1 MLIKKNVIAICEGN
15 FFLEEI
21 SELLID
27 EGFSLTKLKGLCD
40 IKLPISDEIILINI
54 NSKSFFNDLSKL
66 MNVKLINCKIFVTA
80 PKEILNDLD
89 LDSFDILAQ
98 PMNFKD
104 FKKKLSQ
111 ISKIDKKKESDIII
125 GNFFYNFRKSQ
136 LVDNTNKKSIR
147 LTELENNFLKFLTRS
162 TSGHSKAEILK
173 EVWGHNRIL
182 ETHTLES
189 LVYRLRKK
197 IEKNPNEPQIITL
210 VNKKYFLNLN

>member
-1 MLIKKNVIAICEGN
+1 MLIKKNVIAISEGN

-21 SELLID
+21 SKLLID

-66 MNVKLINCKIFVTA
+66 INVKLINCKIFVTA
-80 PKEILNDLD
+80 PKKILDNLD
-89 LDSFDILAQ
+89 LDGFDILAQ

-111 ISKIDKKKESDIII
+111 ISIIDKKKENYIKI
-125 GNFFYNFRKSQ
+125 GNFFYDFEKSQ
-136 LVDNTNKKSIR
+136 LVDNKNRKSIK
-147 LTELENNFLKFLTRS
+147 LTELENNFLKFLSRS
-162 TSGHSKAEILK
+162 RSGYSKAEILK

-197 IEKNPNEPQIITL
+197 IEKNPNEPEIITL
-210 VNKKYFLNLN
+210 INKKYFLNLN

>member
-1 MLIKKNVIAICEGN
+1 MLIKKNVIAICHGN

-40 IKLPISDEIILINI
+40 IKLPISDKIILINI
-54 NSKSFFNDLSKL
+54 KSKLFFNDIRKL
-66 MNVKLINCKIFVTA
+66 INIKLINCRIFVNA
-80 PKEILNDLD
+80 PKRIIDDLD
-89 LDSFDILAQ
+89 LDGFDIIAQ

-111 ISKIDKKKESDIII
+111 VSKIDKKKESYIKI
-125 GNFFYNFRKSQ
+125 GNFFYNFKKSQ
-136 LVDNTNKKSIR
+136 LVDNANKKSIE
-147 LTELENNFLKFLTRS
+147 LTELENNFLKFFIKSRY
-162 TSGHSKAEILK
+162 GHSKAEILK
-173 EVWGHNRIL
+173 EVWGHNKIL

-189 LVYRLRKK
+189 LIYRLRKK

-210 VNKKYFLNLN
+210 INKKYFLNLD